1 MWPALSERCR
11 RNYLSHWLG
20 KPILTL
26 RKIIYSIYSHLLR
39 ILSIPI
45 PYPIFFMFFLS
56 WNPSKSFQ
64 IRCQD
69 AANNIEPTTGIDIA
83 LPASKLHKFG
93 LQFLSFRRAKSKPC
107 LPATTLIS
115 ETPNHLKNQT
125 HFTTHTHTQTIA
137 NLYVNFWAI
146 FKFHYKF
153 QNSKDIARQDA
164 NPKVPRHSPAA
175 QSWSYRGGC
184 WW

>member
-125 HFTTHTHTQTIA
+125 HFTTHTHTHTNHRKPLCQF
-137 NLYVNFWAI
+137 LG
-146 FKFHYKF
+146 HF
-153 QNSKDIARQDA
+153 QIPLQIPEFQRYCPARCK
-164 NPKVPRHSPAA
+164 PKSSSPLT
-175 QSWSYRGGC
+175 SSPVLKL
-184 WW
+184 

>member
-69 AANNIEPTTGIDIA
+69 AANNIEPTTGIDACQIETM
-83 LPASKLHKFG
+83 PASNYID
-93 LQFLSFRRAKSKPC
+93 FRDPQSPEKPN
-107 LPATTLIS
+107 PFY
-115 ETPNHLKNQT
+115 N
-125 HFTTHTHTQTIA
+125 THTHTNHRKPLCQF
-137 NLYVNFWAI
+137 LG
-146 FKFHYKF
+146 HF
-153 QNSKDIARQDA
+153 QIPLQIPEFQRYCPARCK
-164 NPKVPRHSPAA
+164 PKSSSPLT
-175 QSWSYRGGC
+175 SSPVLKL
-184 WW
+184 

>member
-1 MWPALSERCR
+1 
-11 RNYLSHWLG
+11 
-20 KPILTL
+20 
-26 RKIIYSIYSHLLR
+26 
-39 ILSIPI
+39 
-45 PYPIFFMFFLS
+45 MFFLS

-125 HFTTHTHTQTIA
+125 HFTTHTHTHKPSQTSMS
-137 NLYVNFWAI
+137 I
-146 FKFHYKF
+146 FGPFSNSTTNSRIPKILPGKMQTQKFLATHQQPSLEVIEAGVGGNPYATLPRKWHVK
-153 QNSKDIARQDA
+153 QNKMQARQT
-164 NPKVPRHSPAA
+164 
-175 QSWSYRGGC
+175 W
-184 WW
+184 